1 MIKKAGTDDLETLA
15 KLAAMMWQNHSI
27 HELIDEFS
35 ENMNMACRLVLH
47 NVNCDLI
54 MWKGQGHLRLDI

>member
-35 ENMNMACRLVLH
+35 EIMTNGQRL
-47 NVNCDLI
+47 
-54 MWKGQGHLRLDI
+54 

>member
-27 HELIDEFS
+27 HELIDESPKLLTNGKSTMF
-35 ENMNMACRLVLH
+35 L
-47 NVNCDLI
+47 
-54 MWKGQGHLRLDI
+54 